1 MPDKAK
7 PTVPPEAPKR
17 PLTRSERREAQSAEA
32 ATKQAQLKREAAE
45 RRPHE
50 SPPSD

>member
-1 MPDKAK
+1 MTDKAK
-7 PTVPPEAPKR
+7 STVPPKALKP

-45 RRPHE
+45 RRP
-50 SPPSD
+50 